1 MLNSVP
7 EILMFMLYLVGAYLF
22 LTNAGSF
29 NNILNTAGRNWRET
43 LTVLQGR

>member
-1 MLNSVP
+1 MFGSAS
-7 EILMFMLYLVGAYLF
+7 EIAMFMLYLVGAYLF
-22 LTNAGSF
+22 LTNAASF